1 MKIKLTKEQQKIKEF
16 IIEQMGNSYKPID
29 EPVVDNLAFAIDT
42 LDFMNSQ
49 LNDVRSLLS
58 DKVFMSSREKIRTQM
73 ENGYKLLDISPQA
86 RNKSNIETAKTVDPL
101 TELLGDM

>member
-1 MKIKLTKEQQKIKEF
+1 MKIKLTEEQQKIKDF
-16 IIEQMGNSYKPID
+16 IIKQMGDNYKPID
-29 EPVVDNLAFAIDT
+29 EPVVENLAFAIDT

-49 LNDVRSLLS
+49 INDIRSLLS

-86 RNKSNIETAKTVDPL
+86 RNKSNLETAKTVDPL